1 MKYFRLLDDLP
12 KYDNLL
18 SELKLLVDSKTIEW
32 PTENILDQ
40 ICINTISSDPDN
52 YLKGTGSLGM
62 DWTSKSVEQDE
73 YGNDRITIPK
83 FDSKLKEED
92 FNIVA
97 TQFRDTTFEK
107 IYHTLSEKFYLGR
120 VRLMRSKPKTCLSWH
135 KDQTTR
141 IHYPIKTQPGCFMI
155 IGDELKHLNQDQ
167 WWWTKTNIPHTAL
180 NSSKEDRIH
189 LVAVVLKE
197 K

>member
-1 MKYFRLLDDLP
+1 MKHFKLIDDLP

-18 SELKLLVDSKTIEW
+18 SELKVLLDKKIVEW
-32 PTENILDQ
+32 PTKSVLDQ
-40 ICINTISSDPDN
+40 LCINTVESEPDN
-52 YLKGTGSLGM
+52 YLKGVGSLVF
-62 DWTSKSVEQDE
+62 DWTKITVDD
-73 YGNDRITIPK
+73 NDKMHVPRLETR
-83 FDSKLKEED
+83 LKETD
-92 FNIVA
+92 FNTIC
-97 TQFRDTTFEK
+97 TQFRGTVFEE

-135 KDQTTR
+135 TDETTR

-155 IGDELKHLNQDQ
+155 IGDELLHLEQDT
-167 WWWTKTNIPHTAL
+167 WWWTNTNISHTAL

-189 LVAVVLKE
+189 LVAVVLKQ